1 MNSRPTPQA
10 LIVRG
15 EALRLEGA
23 REAAARPAPGNA
35 CGARAFTILEI
46 MLAIAIFSMVIAAIY
61 SSWSAILRASKVGAA
76 AAEELQRSRIA
87 ARTLQ
92 DALTC
97 SVMFSGNP
105 LLYSFEAV
113 SGGDF
118 ADLSFVARVP
128 PSFPGSGYFGDQVVR
143 RVRFSVEKAD
153 NGLNQLLLT
162 QVPLLQTNRDDLRDY
177 SIVLARQVSVFTMEF
192 WDARVNK
199 WTDEW
204 VRTNE
209 LPKLVR
215 FALAFTQGAS
225 AARQGKDVTTRTVSI
240 ASSAVAPEV
249 QTPRGLPGGPGPG
262 RPGAPGT
269 GPGVAPPGG
278 APGAGPGGG
287 RGARPAPGGGLSQ

>member
-1 MNSRPTPQA
+1 
-10 LIVRG
+10 
-15 EALRLEGA
+15 
-23 REAAARPAPGNA
+23 
-35 CGARAFTILEI
+35 
-46 MLAIAIFSMVIAAIY
+46 
-61 SSWSAILRASKVGAA
+61 
-76 AAEELQRSRIA
+76 
-87 ARTLQ
+87 
-92 DALTC
+92 
-97 SVMFSGNP
+97 
-105 LLYSFEAV
+105 
-113 SGGDF
+113 
-118 ADLSFVARVP
+118 
-128 PSFPGSGYFGDQVVR
+128 
-143 RVRFSVEKAD
+143 
-153 NGLNQLLLT
+153 
-162 QVPLLQTNRDDLRDY
+162 
-177 SIVLARQVSVFTMEF
+177 MEF